1 MLNML
6 SMLNK
11 ALIAN
16 MSLYFVLCSPED
28 LITIRKDLTTTSA
41 ASTWE
46 AATSPSGA
54 TPTPTPRGTSS
65 WKTSAYRKRILST
78 RSDSILDRKVG
89 LGKFLISL
97 IRSNIDGVIISIR
110 VENVKIFLF
119 FQKNFSEMGP
129 NDDFHFQTY
138 LSNT

>member
-1 MLNML
+1 
-6 SMLNK
+6 
-11 ALIAN
+11 
-16 MSLYFVLCSPED
+16 
-28 LITIRKDLTTTSA
+28 
-41 ASTWE
+41 
-46 AATSPSGA
+46 
-54 TPTPTPRGTSS
+54 
-65 WKTSAYRKRILST
+65 
-78 RSDSILDRKVG
+78 
-89 LGKFLISL
+89 LGKLLISL

>member
-1 MLNML
+1 
-6 SMLNK
+6 
-11 ALIAN
+11 
-16 MSLYFVLCSPED
+16 V
-28 LITIRKDLTTTSA
+28 
-41 ASTWE
+41 
-46 AATSPSGA
+46 
-54 TPTPTPRGTSS
+54 TSS